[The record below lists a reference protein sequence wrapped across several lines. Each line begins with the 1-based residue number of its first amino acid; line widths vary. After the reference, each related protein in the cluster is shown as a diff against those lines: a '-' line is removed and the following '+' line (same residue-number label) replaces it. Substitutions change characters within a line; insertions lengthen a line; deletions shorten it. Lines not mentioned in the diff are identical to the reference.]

1 MLLDHRIFVPFLKG
15 QSTEEQLQKWLS
27 LTYKM
32 QIIGCYA
39 QTKLGHNVQGLGTT
53 AMFYPKIDEFA
64 IHSPTTNLKQ
74 SVQIEWTRL
83 IIEEKF

>member
-1 MLLDHRIFVPFLKG
+1 MSVPFFKG
-15 QSTEEQLQKWLS
+15 QGTKKQLQKWLS

-64 IHSPTTNLKQ
+64 IQSPTTNLKQ
-74 SVQIEWTRL
+74 SKYMEVS
-83 IIEEKF
+83 

>member
-1 MLLDHRIFVPFLKG
+1 MFVPFLKG
-15 QSTEEQLQKWLS
+15 QGTEEQLQKWLS

-74 SVQIEWTRL
+74 S
-83 IIEEKF
+83 KYSGS